1 MMREVPGVIWQFL
14 LYTFICFVVSFILV
28 EYGQK
33 YLYDEVTPYVGLK
46 VLGGAVLMGGLL
58 TWTKSSFDTMFTA
71 DVPYTALLALAWAAV
86 FILCF
91 RFQPAHG
98 AVFALVAVLLLPGM
112 ATIVVQSMTTARP
125 NPATTTPGR
134 AKPPRKALGGQPIA
148 PAPEP
153 AAK

>member
-1 MMREVPGVIWQFL
+1 MIWIWQFL
-14 LYTFICFVVSFILV
+14 LYTFICFVVSYILV

-71 DVPYTALLALAWAAV
+71 EVPYTALLALAWAAV

-91 RFQPAHG
+91 RFQPVHG
-98 AVFALVAVLLLPGM
+98 AVFALAAVLLLPGL
-112 ATIVVQSMTTARP
+112 ATIAVESVTTSRP
-125 NPATTTPGR
+125 NPATVTQGR
-134 AKPPRKALGGQPIA
+134 TKPVRKALGGA
-148 PAPEP
+148 GGTPAAEP